1 MRFIYKICRRS
12 EWREAAATGVYRGSA
27 DDRRDG
33 FIHFSAAHQLR
44 ATAQRHFAGK
54 DDLVL
59 LAVRAGDLGAALKWE
74 ASRGGDLFPH
84 LYGDL
89 PAKAVLW
96 EKALP
101 WRDGC
106 HEFPADIRE

>member
-1 MRFIYKICRRS
+1 MRFIYKICHRS
-12 EWREAAATGVYRGSA
+12 EWREAAAAGVYCGSA

-59 LAVRAGDLGAALKWE
+59 LAVSEDDLGAALKWE
-74 ASRGGDLFPH
+74 PSRGGDLFPH
-84 LYGDL
+84 LYSDL
-89 PAKAVLW
+89 PGKAVLW

-101 WRDGC
+101 WRDGR
-106 HEFPADIRE
+106 HEFPADIPE